1 MASAKGAP
9 MTFMRHTALCAAM
22 AALPLTSQALFAQAL
37 TTQTGPDH
45 GPRAERAGR
54 ALNLTEAQ
62 KTSIK
67 AIRDKHHP
75 GLALR
80 RDAASQAQTALQ
92 AALQDPAASEDQL
105 RVLHGKASAARFD
118 LMLAQRSLR
127 QEVQAVLTP
136 EQRAKAADM
145 HALARV
151 KRQERMRHLRM
162 AAGLPG

>member
-9 MTFMRHTALCAAM
+9 MTFMHHTALCFAM
-22 AALPLTSQALFAQAL
+22 AALPLTAQA
-37 TTQTGPDH
+37 GPDH
-45 GPRAERAGR
+45 SPRAEKAGR
-54 ALNLTEAQ
+54 AMNLSEAQ

-67 AIRDKHHP
+67 DIRDKHRP

-80 RDAASQAQTALQ
+80 RDAAKQAQAALQ
-92 AALQDPAASEDQL
+92 AALQDPASSETHL
-105 RVLHGKASAARFD
+105 RALHDKASAARFD
-118 LMLAQRSLR
+118 LILAQRSLR

-136 EQRAKAADM
+136 EQRAKAAEM